1 MKNLFIVLI
10 STAFLTSCYYDKE
23 EELYPNTSTAST
35 TATTAP
41 VVASYNTDIKPLMI
55 QNCATP
61 GCHVSGG
68 ASPNLSTY
76 TGLFGSRT
84 IVKSRANSASNPM
97 PSSGLM
103 SVANR
108 NLLNSW
114 IDAGA
119 PNN

>member
-1 MKNLFIVLI
+1 MKKLFIVLI
-10 STAFLTSCYYDKE
+10 CTAFLTSCYYDKE
-23 EELYPNTSTAST
+23 EELYPNTSTTS
-35 TATTAP
+35 P
-41 VVASYNTDIKPLMI
+41 VVVSYNTDVKPLMI

-68 ASPNLSTY
+68 APPNLSTY

>member
-1 MKNLFIVLI
+1 MNKLTVLLFLGVFI
-10 STAFLTSCYYDKE
+10 TGCYYDKE
-23 EELYPNTSTAST
+23 EELYPNSGSTTSTT
-35 TATTAP
+35 TP
-41 VVASYNTDIKPLMI
+41 VAASYKNDIQPLMTS
-55 QNCATP
+55 NCATP
-61 GCHVSGG
+61 GCHVSG
-68 ASPNLSTY
+68 AQTPDLSSY
-76 TGLFGSRT
+76 TGVFGSRA
-84 IVKSRANSASNPM
+84 IVKDRANNAANPM